1 MPCVTSGAAFRR
13 FLLNEAVLY
22 AKHFCWNRRFKVLCH
37 ARHHAERSRSGGNM
51 HGVSRAAGNNSP
63 YWGRKSPQ
71 GLGWR
76 RKPFNLPLDQIIVLK
91 STDETRSN
99 ALQTAYSAGA
109 NYFWIQF
116 SPRLLLL

>member
-1 MPCVTSGAAFRR
+1 MRDERR
-13 FLLNEAVLY
+13 SIPPIPQNEAGRIFVGTGVLKFFVTL
-22 AKHFCWNRRFKVLCH
+22 AGTK
-37 ARHHAERSRSGGNM
+37 RSDLVAGNL
-51 HGVSRAAGNNSP
+51 HGVSRAAGNNNP

-76 RKPFNLPLDQIIVLK
+76 RKPFNLPLDQIIALK

-99 ALQTAYSAGA
+99 ALQTAYSPGA
-109 NYFWIQF
+109 NYFQIQF